1 MDKTELKVLKKI
13 KPSKIE
19 QEYVEEFLNKLLKI
33 SAEVSKPFYAY
44 PQICGSISKGTW
56 LSGDHDIDL
65 FIVFRKK
72 IGRDEL
78 EKQGLLIGTTICEKL
93 NGTYNIKYAEHP
105 YVRVKVRDFEI
116 DIVPCYEIKRG
127 EKIISAVDR
136 SPHHTLYIKENLTGY
151 KVDHARLMKY
161 FCKQIGIY
169 GADAKHNGLSGYLC
183 ELLIINYGTF
193 ERCMK
198 GISKLNFGDCIDI
211 ENLLEKKEAREKFD
225 DALIVIDPVDKNR
238 NVAASL
244 SPQNFLR
251 LKLEAI
257 RYLKTKTFPVQ
268 KKHTKNLLIEKLKDK
283 RGTDFAG
290 IKFKPPDIIPE
301 NLYPQIR
308 KFAKKLAKYLK
319 ENDFS
324 VLRYFSWTDEI
335 KKAFIIFEIEN
346 RRLSKFKK
354 KDGPS
359 IFSKEVNNF
368 LEKYIGEK
376 YKPYIENNKFFV
388 DVKRKF
394 LNVETAIKHF
404 LKENKNEIPKR
415 ISEKK
420 IRILKEEEIIEEVNK
435 NKELNSYL
443 VKKYFEI

>member
-211 ENLLEKKEAREKFD
+211 ENL
-225 DALIVIDPVDKNR
+225 
-238 NVAASL
+238 
-244 SPQNFLR
+244 
-251 LKLEAI
+251 
-257 RYLKTKTFPVQ
+257 
-268 KKHTKNLLIEKLKDK
+268 
-283 RGTDFAG
+283 
-290 IKFKPPDIIPE
+290 
-301 NLYPQIR
+301 
-308 KFAKKLAKYLK
+308 
-319 ENDFS
+319 
-324 VLRYFSWTDEI
+324 
-335 KKAFIIFEIEN
+335 
-346 RRLSKFKK
+346 
-354 KDGPS
+354 
-359 IFSKEVNNF
+359 
-368 LEKYIGEK
+368 
-376 YKPYIENNKFFV
+376 
-388 DVKRKF
+388 
-394 LNVETAIKHF
+394 
-404 LKENKNEIPKR
+404 
-415 ISEKK
+415 
-420 IRILKEEEIIEEVNK
+420 
-435 NKELNSYL
+435 
-443 VKKYFEI
+443 

>member
-1 MDKTELKVLKKI
+1 
-13 KPSKIE
+13 
-19 QEYVEEFLNKLLKI
+19 
-33 SAEVSKPFYAY
+33 
-44 PQICGSISKGTW
+44 
-56 LSGDHDIDL
+56 
-65 FIVFRKK
+65 
-72 IGRDEL
+72 
-78 EKQGLLIGTTICEKL
+78 
-93 NGTYNIKYAEHP
+93 
-105 YVRVKVRDFEI
+105 
-116 DIVPCYEIKRG
+116 
-127 EKIISAVDR
+127 
-136 SPHHTLYIKENLTGY
+136 
-151 KVDHARLMKY
+151 
-161 FCKQIGIY
+161 
-169 GADAKHNGLSGYLC
+169 
-183 ELLIINYGTF
+183 
-193 ERCMK
+193 
-198 GISKLNFGDCIDI
+198 
-211 ENLLEKKEAREKFD
+211 
-225 DALIVIDPVDKNR
+225 
-238 NVAASL
+238 
-244 SPQNFLR
+244 
-251 LKLEAI
+251 
-257 RYLKTKTFPVQ
+257 
-268 KKHTKNLLIEKLKDK
+268 
-283 RGTDFAG
+283 
-290 IKFKPPDIIPE
+290 
-301 NLYPQIR
+301 LYPQIR